1 MVRVRKKITAI
12 AAACLCLAAAGCSTT
27 TGRKGLGPRPGTPEY
42 YAELN
47 SGEPKKPP
55 PCSTWLNRGR
65 AGGTVGSVVGFIVA
79 SAIGS
84 PVLGI
89 LFQVAGYGAGFAAAD
104 PCKKNGTTQTAK
116 SADSDAN
123 THAFAASAKIS
134 EEELQ

>member
-1 MVRVRKKITAI
+1 
-12 AAACLCLAAAGCSTT
+12 
-27 TGRKGLGPRPGTPEY
+27 LGPRPGSPEY

-47 SGEPKKPP
+47 SGEQKKPP
-55 PCSTWLNRGR
+55 PCSTRLNRGR

-104 PCKKNGTTQTAK
+104 TCKKNGVATQTAK
-116 SADSDAN
+116 SADGDAN
-123 THAFAASAKIS
+123 MHASVASAKIT